1 MALYELSK
9 ITKSAGHE
17 TIVEVFPV
25 ETGSLPTL
33 KAYAIDVKGDDT
45 STVGGKL
52 AYRLRKALHGHWI
65 WSKGRLLTDTSPVQ
79 RDIDKVVDD
88 LWSEQ
93 PEAFKHLRKISP
105 DSTWKPSAQTYADY
119 VAMGLIGEHDQEIRK
134 ILDREVKNLGN
145 VRVER
150 LYESRGWVTGG
161 SPSVSVSIF
170 SRLVYNQDLKSYAT
184 SLSRPE
190 QLIGL
195 WVSAK
200 TSRLKGEIIGVE
212 GQLREHRERLLALS
226 REPSSIEIIRKAPDD
241 EVVVSVESGRN
252 QYEYVVSALGI
263 VVRTADFQ
271 KFNVSPS
278 NALRQVRIDPSQ
290 RNKLVSNICDMLRVR
305 GIIGQSYN
313 SNHDKNLFLSQ
324 DDVRFEPCLRFG
336 NDKILPYEERDLFG
350 ALRTFGLYRKSPKFQ
365 SGKPIRL
372 GFVNGLAGVTA
383 KEYASALGKELTSL
397 GFPSEYA
404 SETALKEFSRLEM
417 ERAIDTIEHAHP
429 DIVVALLPDTLADDE
444 EEDWGIYHQFKS
456 LTVGRGLP
464 SQFVYE
470 STVTKKPAISNVVLG
485 ILGKTGN
492 IPFILS
498 QPLSYADMV
507 VGIDIARARKRRLAG
522 SLNATAIARIYF
534 GSGEFLRYVIHD
546 APLEGESIPDNVLQR
561 LFPVNEFEGKR
572 VVIHRD
578 GYFRGEEK
586 TSLQRWAEKIKAEFY
601 LVEIIKTGTPR
612 LYGRQGSQIQQ
623 PSKGSAFKLSP
634 TEAFLVS
641 SPPPFPNATAQPLHV
656 RTELPFTIEQ
666 AIHSIL
672 SLTLLHY
679 GSLRAPRLPV
689 TIHYSD
695 KIAYLALRG
704 IKPKTLEGNI
714 PFWL

>member
-1 MALYELSK
+1 MALYEVSK
-9 ITKSAGHE
+9 TTKSVGHE
-17 TIVEVFPV
+17 TIVEVFPIDQA
-25 ETGSLPTL
+25 SLPVL
-33 KAYAIDVKGDDT
+33 KAYTVEVKGDDT

-65 WSKGRLLTDTSPVQ
+65 WSKGRILTDTSPAQSAV
-79 RDIDKVVDD
+79 DKVVQD
-88 LWSEQ
+88 LWSERSG
-93 PEAFKHLRKISP
+93 AFNHLRKISQ
-105 DSTWKPSAQTYADY
+105 DSAWKPSVQAYADY
-119 VAMGLIGEHDQEIRK
+119 ATMGLIGDYDREIRK
-134 ILDREVKNLGN
+134 ILDGEIKTLGN

-150 LYESRGWVTGG
+150 QYESRGWVTGG
-161 SPSVSVSIF
+161 SPSVSLSIF
-170 SRLVYNQDLKSYAT
+170 SRLLYNQDLNSYAA

-190 QLIGL
+190 ELVGL

-200 TSRLKGEIIGVE
+200 ASPLKGEIIGIE
-212 GQLREHRERLLALS
+212 GRLREHRDRLLALS
-226 REPSSIEIIRKAPDD
+226 REPGNIEIIRKAPDD
-241 EVVVSVESGRN
+241 ELVVSVESGRN

-263 VVRTADFQ
+263 VVRTEDFG
-271 KFNVSPS
+271 KFNVSS
-278 NALRQVRIDPSQ
+278 SHALRMLRIDPSQ
-290 RNKLVSNICDMLRVR
+290 RYKLVNSICDLLRTHR
-305 GIIGQSYN
+305 IIGQSYN
-313 SNHDKNLFLSQ
+313 SNQDKHLFLSQ
-324 DDVRFEPCLRFG
+324 DDVGFKPSLRFG
-336 NDKILPYEERDLFG
+336 SDKALPYDERGLFA
-350 ALRTFGLYRKSPKFQ
+350 ALHDFGLYRKSPKFQ
-365 SGKPIRL
+365 EGNPVRL
-372 GFVNGLAGVTA
+372 GIVNGLADATA
-383 KEYASALGKELTSL
+383 REYLLTLGEELARL
-397 GFPSEYA
+397 GFPSEKV
-404 SETALKEFSRLEM
+404 SEFALKEFSRVDM
-417 ERAIDTIEHAHP
+417 ERAIDAVERALP
-429 DIVVALLPDTLADDE
+429 DIVVALLPDVVTNDE
-444 EEDWGIYHQFKS
+444 EDDWGAYHEFKS

-464 SQFVYE
+464 SQFVYA
-470 STVTKKPAISNVVLG
+470 STIAKRFAVSNVVLG

-546 APLEGESIPDNVLQR
+546 APLEGESIPDNVMQR

-586 TSLQRWAEKIKAEFY
+586 ASLQRWAEKIKAEFN
-601 LVEIIKTGTPR
+601 LVEIIKTRTPR
-612 LYGRQGSQIQQ
+612 LYSRQGNEIQQ

-656 RTELPFTIEQ
+656 RTEPPFTIEQ

>member
-1 MALYELSK
+1 LTLYEINK
-9 ITKSAGHE
+9 TTKSIPHE
-17 TIVEVFPV
+17 TIVEVFPI
-25 ETGSLPTL
+25 EPASLPTL
-33 KAYAIDVKGDDT
+33 KAYTAEVKGDDT

-52 AYRLRKALHGHWI
+52 AYRLRKTLHGHWI
-65 WSKGRLLTDTSPVQ
+65 WSKGKILTDASPAQ
-79 RDIDKVVDD
+79 PDIDKVVEN

-93 PEAFKHLRKISP
+93 PETFKHLRKISP

-119 VAMGLIGEHDQEIRK
+119 VAVGLIGELDQEIRR
-134 ILDREVKNLGN
+134 ILDGEVKNLGS

-150 LYESRGWVTGG
+150 LYESRGWVAGG
-161 SPSVSVSIF
+161 SPSVSISIF
-170 SRLVYNQDLKSYAT
+170 SRLVYNQNLNAYAA
-184 SLSRPE
+184 SLSRPD
-190 QLIGL
+190 QLVGL

-200 TSRLKGEIIGVE
+200 ASRLKGEIIGVE
-212 GQLREHRERLLALS
+212 GRLREHRGRLLALS
-226 REPSSIEIIRKAPDD
+226 REPGNIEIIRKAPDD
-241 EVVVSVESGRN
+241 ELVVRVESGHN
-252 QYEYVVSALGI
+252 QYEYVLSALRI
-263 VVRTADFQ
+263 VVRTADFR
-271 KFNVSPS
+271 KFNVSS
-278 NALRQVRIDPSQ
+278 SHALRVLRIDPSQ
-290 RNKLVSNICDMLRVR
+290 RNKLVNNICDMLRAR
-305 GIIGQSYN
+305 GIIGQSYS
-313 SNHDKNLFLSQ
+313 SNQDKHLFLSQ
-324 DDVRFEPCLRFG
+324 DDVGFKPSLRFG
-336 NDKILPYEERDLFG
+336 NDKTLPYEERNLFG
-350 ALRTFGLYRKSPKFQ
+350 ALHTLGLYRKSPKFQ
-365 SGKPIRL
+365 EGKPIRL
-372 GFVNGLAGVTA
+372 GIVNGLADVKA
-383 KEYASALGKELTSL
+383 EEYSLALGKELTSL
-397 GFPSEYA
+397 GFRSECV
-404 SETALKEFSRLEM
+404 SETTLKEFSRIDM
-417 ERAIDTIEHAHP
+417 ERAIDAIEHAHP
-429 DIVVALLPDTLADDE
+429 DIVVALLPDQLADDE
-444 EEDWGIYHQFKS
+444 EDDWGLYHEFKS

-470 STVTKKPAISNVVLG
+470 STVSKRPAVSNVALG

-561 LFPVNEFEGKR
+561 LFPVSEFEGKR

-586 TSLQRWAEKIKAEFY
+586 ACLQGWAEKIKAEFH

-612 LYGRQGSQIQQ
+612 LCSRQGDQIQQ

-641 SPPPFPNATAQPLHV
+641 SPPPFPDATAQPLHV
-656 RTELPFTIEQ
+656 KTNFPFTIEQ
-666 AIHSIL
+666 AIHSVL

-704 IKPKTLEGNI
+704 IKPKALEGNV